1 MSRCR
6 PLLPLITLLLATTA
20 PAASSDCTRNWI
32 CINSKQVDGNVELHA
47 ENLSEVPLTFTL
59 KVRTRGLRADVPKTV
74 TETLPPGQSRRVM
87 KLSRIDR
94 NKQGR
99 YQFSYQWTIGN
110 KDATH
115 DDSYL
120 YRLPYANGRSYRVIQ
135 GFGSRFSHTGHEY
148 YAVDFKMDEGT
159 PIHAARGGVVA
170 RKIEANSIGCWEDG
184 CGRYA
189 NYVVILHDDQTTG
202 EYYHLLKDGVLV
214 EVGERVEAGQ
224 KIGLSGNTGHS
235 TMPHLHFGVYRAAE
249 RGREQSI
256 PVRFAS
262 ADGII
267 ERPRRGGRY
276 QAVPMRRASTSAGN
290 PATFEE

>member
-1 MSRCR
+1 MSRWR
-6 PLLPLITLLLATTA
+6 GIALVSVMLVARA
-20 PAASSDCTRNWI
+20 GYADSSDCTNDWI
-32 CINSKQVDGNVELHA
+32 CINSKKAHGAVELHA
-47 ENLSEVPLTFTL
+47 ENLSDAPLTFTL
-59 KVRTRGLRADVPKTV
+59 RVRTRDLKTDAPKTL
-74 TETLPPGQSRRVM
+74 TESLAPRESRRVM
-87 KLSRIDR
+87 VLTRINR
-94 NKQGR
+94 HRQGYYR
-99 YQFSYQWTIGN
+99 FTYQWTIGN
-110 KDATH
+110 KDAMH

-120 YRLPYANGRSYRVIQ
+120 YRLPYADGRSYRVIQ
-135 GFGSRFSHTGHEY
+135 GYGSRFSHTGHEY

-159 PIHAARGGVVA
+159 PVHAARGGVVA
-170 RKIEANSIGCWEDG
+170 RTVEEHSIGCWEDG

-189 NYVVILHDDQTTG
+189 NYIVIVHDDQTTG
-202 EYYHLLKDGVLV
+202 EYYHLQKDGVLV

-276 QAVPMRRASTSAGN
+276 QAVPMRRASI
-290 PATFEE
+290 PADGTAPFEE